1 MRQTASDEFCERFGL
16 RYPIVQAPMAGVTTP
31 ELVAA
36 VAGAGG
42 LGSLGA
48 AYLSPQAL
56 REQITAVR
64 RLTPAAF
71 KVNLF
76 LEHSPDP
83 ATLASAHAALAPVR
97 AALALADELPA
108 APWQPDVQA
117 QVDVLVEQRVPI
129 VSFMFG
135 VPEPALVDRLHEAGS
150 VVWGNAMSVEDAE
163 RLAQVGCD
171 AVVLQG
177 LGAGGHRATFSPGDD
192 GDGLDTL
199 ALVEA
204 AAGRVNVPLIAA
216 GGLMDGRDLVAV
228 LERGAVA
235 GQFGTAFLDTDEAG
249 TREPHRAALRRTSE
263 RPRLTRVF
271 SGRPARGL
279 PNRFMSEVEAQ
290 GWPVADFPIQNALTQ
305 PIRRAGAERDD
316 AGVMALW
323 SGVGVDR
330 LRRMPAAE
338 LVATLAEEAWPQ
350 GMARP

>member
-1 MRQTASDEFCERFGL
+1 MRQTTASDEFCERFGL

-56 REQITAVR
+56 REQLLAVR
-64 RLTPAAF
+64 GLTSAAF

-76 LEHSPDP
+76 LEHRPDP
-83 ATLASAHAALAPVR
+83 ATLVPAHAALAATR
-97 AALALADELPA
+97 AALSLSDELPT
-108 APWQPDVQA
+108 APWQPDVHA
-117 QVDVLVEQRVPI
+117 QVDVLIEQRVPI

-135 VPEPALVDRLHEAGS
+135 VPEAALVSRLHDAGS

-163 RLAQVGCD
+163 RLVQAGCD

-177 LGAGGHRATFSPGDD
+177 VGAGGHRATFSPEDD

-204 AAGRVNVPLIAA
+204 AAGRVKVPLIAA
-216 GGLMDGRDLVAV
+216 GGLMDGHDLNAL

-249 TREPHRAALRRTSE
+249 TREPYRVALRGANE
-263 RPRLTRVF
+263 LPWLTRAF
-271 SGRPARGL
+271 SGRPARAL
-279 PNRFMSEVEAQ
+279 PNRFTIEVEAQ
-290 GWPVADFPIQNALTQ
+290 GWPLADFPIQNALTQ
-305 PIRRAGAERDD
+305 PVRRVGAERDD
-316 AGVMALW
+316 AGLMALW

-330 LRRMPAAE
+330 LRRMSAAAM
-338 LVATLAEEAWPQ
+338 VATLAEEA
-350 GMARP
+350 RL

>member
-1 MRQTASDEFCERFGL
+1 MSQTTTSDEFCKRFGL
-16 RYPIVQAPMAGVTTP
+16 RYPIVQAPMASVTTP
-31 ELVAA
+31 ALVAA
-36 VAGAGG
+36 VASAGG

-48 AYLSPQAL
+48 AYLSSQAL
-56 REQITAVR
+56 REQIMDVR
-64 RLTPAAF
+64 RLTSAAF

-76 LEHSPDP
+76 LEHSPNP
-83 ATLASAHAALAPVR
+83 ATLAPAHAALEPMR
-97 AALALADELPA
+97 TALSLPDA
-108 APWQPDVQA
+108 TPEGPWQPDVHA
-117 QVDVLVEQRVPI
+117 QVDVLIEQRVPI

-135 VPEPALVDRLHEAGS
+135 VPEPVLVRRLHDVGS
-150 VVWGNAMSVEDAE
+150 VVWGNAMSVADAE
-163 RLAQVGCD
+163 RLADAGCD

-177 LGAGGHRATFSPGDD
+177 LGAGGHRATFTPGDD

-199 ALVEA
+199 ALIEA
-204 AAGRVNVPLIAA
+204 AAGRVAVPLIAA
-216 GGLMDGRDLVAV
+216 GGLMDGADLAAV

-249 TREPHRAALRRTSE
+249 TREPHRAALRSADE

-279 PNRFMSEVEAQ
+279 PNRFMNDAESQ

-323 SGVGVDR
+323 SGVGVER

-338 LVATLAEEAWPQ
+338 MVATLVEES
-350 GMARP
+350 RR